1 MLTEGQLMI
10 MIGILGLISLGAVI
24 IIIKLWLRFLRYAF
38 RYITA
43 PPKGDK
49 WQE

>member
-10 MIGILGLISLGAVI
+10 LITIMGLISLVVLY

-49 WQE
+49 